1 MGGNFRKRDPLD
13 PRPQDRQHS
22 CQLICKKTH
31 THTQDIFRGKTLLL
45 VVIDGVN
52 GGIVLTSHSGG
63 YLLLEFVSHR
73 LKGKNNNREME
84 RKRESEQAAS

>member
-22 CQLICKKTH
+22 CQLICKKK

-52 GGIVLTSHSGG
+52 GGIVLTSHSSG

-73 LKGKNNNREME
+73 LKGKKKTEME